1 MTTAIRYYSKFGH
14 SEKLARAIGEVV
26 NAVPASVATPLNE
39 KVDTLY
45 LVAGIFLGKVNKDVI
60 GFIKSLKPDQVGKV
74 VLVGSSALIPDPV
87 KEMKEAL
94 EDCGITVHESAF
106 ICKGAMGPL
115 YGGHPNQED
124 VDALKQF
131 VCKTI

>member
-14 SEKLARAIGEVV
+14 SEKLAQAIGEVV
-26 NAVPASVATPLNE
+26 KTAPASVATPLDE

-60 GFIKSLKPDQVGKV
+60 GFIKCLNPDQVGKV

-94 EDCGITVHESAF
+94 KDRGIAVHERAF

-115 YGGHPNQED
+115 YGGHPNGED
-124 VDALKQF
+124 VDALRQF
-131 VCKTI
+131 VSSIG